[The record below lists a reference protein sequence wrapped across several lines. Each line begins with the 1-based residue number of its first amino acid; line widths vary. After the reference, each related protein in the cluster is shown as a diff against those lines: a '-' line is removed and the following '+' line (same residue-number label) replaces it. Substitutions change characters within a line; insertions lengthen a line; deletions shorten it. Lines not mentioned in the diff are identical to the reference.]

1 MNIETNRY
9 VGTGSVTAG
18 SRPVETQKTTPGVG
32 HAPNGPLTFGVTA
45 GQPFAQ
51 QVDGVT
57 EADLR
62 LDDPL
67 GQLIDGVMN
76 LPPPPIPSPLS

>member
-18 SRPVETQKTTPGVG
+18 SRPVEPLKITPGAG
-32 HAPNGPLTFGVTA
+32 REPNPALTFGVTA

-51 QVDGVT
+51 EVDAAT
-57 EADLR
+57 KADLR
-62 LDDPL
+62 RDDPL